1 MARSKPLPRS
11 RRTPVI
17 NRGLERSRNTDT
29 TKNISIGLMDIDS
42 AIQFY
47 FDNIIKPKVKE
58 NGTMVKVPTLYGSPE
73 RWAQAQKR
81 GFLYDNKQQL
91 IIPLIVF
98 KRTSIEKDSGL
109 AADKMNPKD
118 PKLFY
123 SFQKKYT
130 TQNRYDKFSV
140 QHGLNK
146 SRELYKVAVPDY
158 VQLSYDFV
166 IWTSYVE
173 QMNKIVEQIIYSE
186 GSYWGEDG
194 KYKFRTQIDNYT
206 DASEINVNQER
217 IIKTTFSVTLNG
229 YLLPEEFGEKVI
241 TEKQFTPKRVI
252 FNMDTTYS
260 PEELEKKEGLKLTP
274 TINPVTSISVTNPI
288 GIFAGTGISMTGEG
302 ANEVFDGSVP
312 ITKTLSIGQDV
323 STNANVQFN
332 SMTSNQIVFGNPTT
346 WHYGGVSGSL
356 GVTGSWDVSQDMTV
370 FGNAVIHGTLTARQF
385 HTEFVT
391 SSIVFASGSTRF
403 GDTLDDIHQ
412 FTGSVKI
419 TGSLEVG
426 GHAVTEVS
434 NDMSLTDE
442 SPNALVTEYALA
454 NYTGS
459 EFTANVALL
468 SYLRKNYY
476 KMASSIIGTSTAS
489 FNAVTASAPTGSTA
503 TSEQDFIFFINGQ
516 YMEHDAIELKQ
527 TNSNTIHLLV
537 NTNSIGY
544 ELENDDEIFGFG
556 KFDS

>member
-1 MARSKPLPRS
+1 
-11 RRTPVI
+11 
-17 NRGLERSRNTDT
+17 
-29 TKNISIGLMDIDS
+29 MDIDS

-140 QHGLNK
+140 QQGLNQ

-229 YLLPEEFGEKVI
+229 YLLPEEFGEKVV
-241 TEKQFTPKRVI
+241 TEKEFTPKRVV
-252 FNMDTTYS
+252 FNMDTTFTK
-260 PEELEKKEGLKLTP
+260 EELEKKKGAKLTP
-274 TINPVTSISVTNPI
+274 TVNPVTSISVTNPI
-288 GIFAGTGISMTGEG
+288 GIFAGTGVTMGGSG
-302 ANEVFDGSVP
+302 AGDVFDGSVP
-312 ITKTLSIGQDV
+312 VTKTITIGQDV
-323 STNANVQFN
+323 SPTSDVQFN

-346 WHYGGVSGSL
+346 WFHNGVSGSL
-356 GVTGSWDVSQDMTV
+356 GVTGSWDITQNMTV
-370 FGNAVIHGTLTARQF
+370 LGNATIHGTLTARQF

-391 SSIVFASGSTRF
+391 SSIIFASGSTRF

-426 GHAVTEVS
+426 GHAVNEVS
-434 NDMSLTDE
+434 NDISLTDE
-442 SPNALVTEYALA
+442 NPNALVTEFALA

-468 SYLRKNYY
+468 TYLRKNYY
-476 KMASSIIGTSTAS
+476 KIASSITIPSTAS
-489 FNAVTASAPTGSTA
+489 FTAVTASAPSGSTA

-527 TNSNTIHLLV
+527 MNSNTIHLLV
-537 NTNSIGY
+537 NTGSIGY
-544 ELENDDEIFGFG
+544 DLESDDEIFGFG

>member
-29 TKNISIGLMDIDS
+29 TKNISVGLMDIDS

-47 FDNIIKPKVKE
+47 FDDVIKPKVKE
-58 NGTMVKVPTLYGSPE
+58 NGTMVKVPLLYGSPE

-81 GFLYDNKQQL
+81 GFIYDNKQQL

-98 KRTSIEKDSGL
+98 KRTSIEKDNDL
-109 AADKMNPKD
+109 LADKLNPKD
-118 PKLFY
+118 PQLFY

-130 TQNRYDKFSV
+130 TQNRYDKFAV
-140 QHGLNK
+140 QQGLNK

-158 VQLSYDFV
+158 VRLSYDFV

-194 KYKFRTQIDNYT
+194 KFKFRTQIDNYT

-241 TEKQFTPKRVI
+241 TEKEFTPKRII

-260 PEELEKKEGLKLTP
+260 PEELKKSKAAKLTP

-288 GIFAGTGISMTGEG
+288 GIFGGTGITIGGSG
-302 ANEVFDGSVP
+302 ANDVFDGSVP
-312 ITKTLSIGQDV
+312 VTKTLSIGQDV
-323 STNANVQFN
+323 SPTANVQFN

-346 WHYGGVSGSL
+346 WFHSGVSGSL
-356 GVTGSWDVSQDMTV
+356 AVTGSWTISDNMTV
-370 FGNAVIHGTLTARQF
+370 LGNTTVRGTLTARRY

-391 SSIVFASGSTRF
+391 SSIIFESGSTRF
-403 GDTLDDIHQ
+403 GDTLDDTHQ

-419 TGSLEVG
+419 TGSLELNGYSVN
-426 GHAVTEVS
+426 EVS
-434 NDMSLTDE
+434 NDTSLTNQ
-442 SPNALVTEYALA
+442 SPNALVTEHALA
-454 NYTGS
+454 NFTGS

-468 SYLRKNYY
+468 TYLRKNFF
-476 KMASSIIGTSTAS
+476 KVASSITVPSTAS
-489 FNAVTASAPTGSTA
+489 FTAVTASAPSGSTI
-503 TSEQDFIFFINGQ
+503 TTEQDFIFFINGQ
-516 YMEHDAIELKQ
+516 YMEHDAIEIKQ
-527 TNSNTIHLLV
+527 VNNTTINLLV
-537 NTNSIGY
+537 NTGSIGY
-544 ELENDDEIFGFG
+544 ELETDDEIFGFG

>member
-98 KRTSIEKDSGL
+98 KRTSIEKDAGL

-118 PKLFY
+118 PQLFY

-140 QHGLNK
+140 QQGLNQSK
-146 SRELYKVAVPDY
+146 ELYKVAVPDY

-194 KYKFRTQIDNYT
+194 KYKFRTRIDNYT

-241 TEKQFTPKRVI
+241 TEKSFTPKRII

-260 PEELEKKEGLKLTP
+260 PEDLEKAKAPSLTP

-288 GIFAGTGISMTGEG
+288 GIFAGTGVSMGGDG
-302 ANEVFDGSVP
+302 ASEYFDGSTP

-323 STNANVQFN
+323 GTNANVQFN

-346 WHYGGVSGSL
+346 WFHNGVSGSL
-356 GVTGSWDVSQDMTV
+356 NVTGSWNISKNMNVL
-370 FGNAVIHGTLTARQF
+370 GNAVINGTLTAARY
-385 HTEFVT
+385 HTEFIT
-391 SSIVFASGSTRF
+391 SSVIFESGSTRF
-403 GDTLDDIHQ
+403 GDTLDDTHQ

-419 TGSLEVG
+419 TGSLEMG
-426 GHAVTEVS
+426 GHSINEIS
-434 NDMSLTDE
+434 NDMSMTDQ
-442 SPNALVTEYALA
+442 SPNALVTEFALS
-454 NYTGS
+454 NFTGS
-459 EFTANVALL
+459 AFTANVALL
-468 SYLRKNYY
+468 TYLRKNYY
-476 KMASSIIGTSTAS
+476 KLASSITGTSTAS
-489 FNAVTASAPTGSTA
+489 FTAVTASAPSGSTA
-503 TSEQDFIFFINGQ
+503 TTEQDFIFFINGQ

-527 TNSNTIHLLV
+527 ANSNTIHLLV
-537 NTNSIGY
+537 DTGSIGY

>member
-29 TKNISIGLMDIDS
+29 TKNISVGLMDIDS

-47 FDNIIKPKVKE
+47 FDDVIKPKVKE
-58 NGTMVKVPTLYGSPE
+58 NGTMVKVPLLYGSPE

-81 GFLYDNKQQL
+81 GFIYDNKQQL

-98 KRTSIEKDSGL
+98 KRTSIEKDNDL
-109 AADKMNPKD
+109 LADKLNPKD
-118 PKLFY
+118 PQLFY

-130 TQNRYDKFSV
+130 TQNRYDKFAV
-140 QHGLNK
+140 QQGLNK

-158 VQLSYDFV
+158 VRLSYEFV

-194 KYKFRTQIDNYT
+194 KFKFRTQIDNYT

-241 TEKQFTPKRVI
+241 TEKEFTPKRII

-260 PEELEKKEGLKLTP
+260 PEELKKSKAAKLTP

-288 GIFAGTGISMTGEG
+288 GIFGGTGITIGGSG
-302 ANEVFDGSVP
+302 ANDVFDGSVP
-312 ITKTLSIGQDV
+312 VTKTLSIGQDV
-323 STNANVQFN
+323 SPTANVQFN

-346 WHYGGVSGSL
+346 WFHNGVSGSL
-356 GVTGSWDVSQDMTV
+356 AVTGSWTISDNMTV
-370 FGNAVIHGTLTARQF
+370 LGNTTVRGTLTARRY

-391 SSIVFASGSTRF
+391 SSIIFESGSTRF
-403 GDTLDDIHQ
+403 GDTLDDTHQ

-419 TGSLEVG
+419 TGSLELNGYSVN
-426 GHAVTEVS
+426 EVS
-434 NDMSLTDE
+434 NDTSLTNQ
-442 SPNALVTEYALA
+442 SPNALVTEHALA
-454 NYTGS
+454 NFTGS

-468 SYLRKNYY
+468 TYLRKNFF
-476 KMASSIIGTSTAS
+476 KVASSITVPSTAS
-489 FNAVTASAPTGSTA
+489 FTAVTASAPSGSTI
-503 TSEQDFIFFINGQ
+503 TTEQDFIFFINGQ
-516 YMEHDAIELKQ
+516 YMEHDAIEIKQ
-527 TNSNTIHLLV
+527 VNNTTINLLV
-537 NTNSIGY
+537 NTGSIGY
-544 ELENDDEIFGFG
+544 ELETDDEIFGFG

>member
-11 RRTPVI
+11 RRTPVV

-29 TKNISIGLMDIDS
+29 TKNISVGLMDIDS

-47 FDNIIKPKVKE
+47 FDDIIKPKVKE
-58 NGTMVKVPTLYGSPE
+58 NGTMVKVPLLYGSPE

-81 GFLYDNKQQL
+81 GFIYDNKQQL

-98 KRTSIEKDSGL
+98 KRTSIEKDNDL
-109 AADKMNPKD
+109 LADKLNPKD
-118 PKLFY
+118 PQLFY

-130 TQNRYDKFSV
+130 TQNRYDKFAV
-140 QHGLNK
+140 QQGLNK

-158 VQLSYDFV
+158 VRLSYDFV

-194 KYKFRTQIDNYT
+194 KFKFRTQIDNYT

-241 TEKQFTPKRVI
+241 TEKEFTPKRII

-260 PEELEKKEGLKLTP
+260 PEELKRAKAAKLTP

-288 GIFAGTGISMTGEG
+288 GIFAGTGITMGGSG
-302 ANEVFDGSVP
+302 ANDVFDGSVP
-312 ITKTLSIGQDV
+312 VNKTLSIGQDV
-323 STNANVQFN
+323 SPSANVQFN

-346 WHYGGVSGSL
+346 WFHNGVSGSL
-356 GVTGSWDVSQDMTV
+356 GVTGSWTVSDDMTIL
-370 FGNAVIHGTLTARQF
+370 GNTTVRGTLTARRY

-391 SSIVFASGSTRF
+391 SSIIFEGGSTRF

-419 TGSLEVG
+419 TGSLEIG
-426 GHAVTEVS
+426 GHAVNEIS
-434 NDMSLTDE
+434 NDVGLTDE
-442 SPNALVTEYALA
+442 STTALVTEHALA

-468 SYLRKNYY
+468 TYLRKNFY
-476 KMASSIIGTSTAS
+476 KVASSITIPSTAS
-489 FNAVTASAPTGSTA
+489 FTAVTASAPSGSTA

-527 TNSNTIHLLV
+527 VNSNTIHLLV
-537 NTNSIGY
+537 NTGSIGY
-544 ELENDDEIFGFG
+544 DLENDDEIFGFG

>member
-11 RRTPVI
+11 RRTPVV

-29 TKNISIGLMDIDS
+29 TKNISVGLMDIDS

-47 FDNIIKPKVKE
+47 FDDVIKPKVKE
-58 NGTMVKVPTLYGSPE
+58 NGTMVKVPLLYGSPE

-81 GFLYDNKQQL
+81 GFIYDNKQQL

-98 KRTSIEKDSGL
+98 KRTSIEKDNDL
-109 AADKMNPKD
+109 LADKLNPKD
-118 PKLFY
+118 PQLFY

-130 TQNRYDKFSV
+130 TQNRYDKFAV
-140 QHGLNK
+140 QQGLNK

-158 VQLSYDFV
+158 VRLSYEFV

-194 KYKFRTQIDNYT
+194 KFKFRTQIDNYT

-241 TEKQFTPKRVI
+241 TEKEFTPKRII

-260 PEELEKKEGLKLTP
+260 PEELKKSKAAKLTP

-288 GIFAGTGISMTGEG
+288 GIFGGTGITIGGSG
-302 ANEVFDGSVP
+302 ANDVFDGSVP
-312 ITKTLSIGQDV
+312 VTKTLSIGQDV
-323 STNANVQFN
+323 SPTANVQFN

-346 WHYGGVSGSL
+346 WFHNGVSGSL
-356 GVTGSWDVSQDMTV
+356 AVTGSWTISDNMTV
-370 FGNAVIHGTLTARQF
+370 LGNTTVRGTLTARRY

-391 SSIVFASGSTRF
+391 SSIIFESGSTRF
-403 GDTLDDIHQ
+403 GDTLDDTHQ

-419 TGSLEVG
+419 TGSLELNGYSVN
-426 GHAVTEVS
+426 EVS
-434 NDMSLTDE
+434 NDTSLTNQ
-442 SPNALVTEYALA
+442 SPNALVTEHALA
-454 NYTGS
+454 NFTGS

-468 SYLRKNYY
+468 TYLRKNFF
-476 KMASSIIGTSTAS
+476 KVASSITVPSTAS
-489 FNAVTASAPTGSTA
+489 FTAVTASAPSGSTI
-503 TSEQDFIFFINGQ
+503 TTEQDFIFFINGQ
-516 YMEHDAIELKQ
+516 YMEHDAIEIKQ
-527 TNSNTIHLLV
+527 VNNTTINLLV
-537 NTNSIGY
+537 NTGSIGY
-544 ELENDDEIFGFG
+544 ELETDDEIFGFG

>member
-1 MARSKPLPRS
+1 M
-11 RRTPVI
+11 
-17 NRGLERSRNTDT
+17 
-29 TKNISIGLMDIDS
+29 
-42 AIQFY
+42 
-47 FDNIIKPKVKE
+47 
-58 NGTMVKVPTLYGSPE
+58 
-73 RWAQAQKR
+73 
-81 GFLYDNKQQL
+81 
-91 IIPLIVF
+91 IVF

-140 QHGLNK
+140 QQGLNQ

-158 VQLSYDFV
+158 VRLSYDFV

-241 TEKQFTPKRVI
+241 TEKEFTPKRVI
-252 FNMDTTYS
+252 FNVDTTFTK
-260 PEELEKKEGLKLTP
+260 EELEKKKGARLTP

-288 GIFAGTGISMTGEG
+288 GIFAGTGVTMGGSG
-302 ANEVFDGSVP
+302 ASDVFDGSVP
-312 ITKTLSIGQDV
+312 VTKTITIGQDV
-323 STNANVQFN
+323 SPTANVEFN
-332 SMTSNQIVFGNPTT
+332 SMTSNQLVFGNPTT
-346 WHYGGVSGSL
+346 WFHSGVSGSL
-356 GVTGSWDVSQDMTV
+356 GVTGSWDITEDMTI
-370 FGNAVIHGTLTARQF
+370 FGNAVVHGTLTARQF

-391 SSIVFASGSTRF
+391 SSIIFASGSTRF

-419 TGSLEVG
+419 SGSLEMG
-426 GHAVTEVS
+426 GHSVSEVS
-434 NDMSLTDE
+434 NDISLADE
-442 SPNALVTEYALA
+442 NPNALVTEYALA
-454 NYTGS
+454 NFTGS
-459 EFTANVALL
+459 AFTTNIALL
-468 SYLRKNYY
+468 NYLRKNFY
-476 KMASSIIGTSTAS
+476 KMASSITIPSTAS
-489 FNAVTASAPTGSTA
+489 FTAVTASAPSGSTA
-503 TSEQDFIFFINGQ
+503 TSEQDFI
-516 YMEHDAIELKQ
+516 
-527 TNSNTIHLLV
+527 
-537 NTNSIGY
+537 
-544 ELENDDEIFGFG
+544 
-556 KFDS
+556 